1 MASLT
6 AFLPERAVYLDH
18 LATLAVFRDQFSYQR
33 EQFSETLVSL
43 FLPEGTVSGDVYHG
57 FV

>member
-1 MASLT
+1 MTSLT

-33 EQFSETLVSL
+33 EQFNMASL
-43 FLPEGTVSGDVYHG
+43 TAF
-57 FV
+57 